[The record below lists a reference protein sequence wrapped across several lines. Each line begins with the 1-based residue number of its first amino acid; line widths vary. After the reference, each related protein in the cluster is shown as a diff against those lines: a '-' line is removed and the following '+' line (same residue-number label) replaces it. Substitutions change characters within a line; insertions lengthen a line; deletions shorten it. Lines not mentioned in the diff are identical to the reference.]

1 MFTKDN
7 AIKGGAAAIA
17 TMIALNLT
25 SGRGKLIQGAAAVV
39 ASMGALVLAAKFS

>member
-17 TMIALNLT
+17 TMLALNVT
-25 SGRGKLIQGAAAVV
+25 AGQSKLVQGGAAVV
-39 ASMGALVLAAKFS
+39 AAMLALGIAAKF